1 MGSSSESTSSSQS
14 TETNLDEWSRVHCR
28 ISQVLTS
35 SKHESG
41 NFIENGLRTKNDSEV
56 CEEVISRIISSTSSR
71 PKSSGHVFTTFPAHN
86 NNDDSNEATQ
96 NWRKEDSNRSPDADT
111 RSSTDEERVVTYKY
125 QHKRYWRTKKKR
137 RTKSYKSK
145 LLDAYIWMQVLI
157 LVNALTNVS

>member
-28 ISQVLTS
+28 ISQVLTL

-96 NWRKEDSNRSPDADT
+96 NWRKEDYNRNPDT
-111 RSSTDEERVVTYKY
+111 RSSTDKERVVTYKY